1 MAQYD
6 RVIKNGMVIDGTR
19 VPRYRADIG
28 IKDGVIRTIG
38 RIPDEEGT
46 EVIDASGLIVAPGF
60 IDLHTH
66 YDAQVFW
73 DPYCTLSSWHGIT
86 SVVIGNCGF
95 GFAPVKPEMRERSM
109 LSMTRVEAIPL
120 ASMAAGMPWDWVTFP
135 EFLDSIDRTPKAVNI
150 LPYVPVGPMLI
161 WVLGF
166 EDAKAGRRPT
176 DEEHAQLRDLLN
188 EAMDAGG
195 CGWSAQ
201 RMLPEGPASVQRDF
215 DGTSMPT
222 DVMHDETCRVL
233 AGVLRDRNEG
243 FMQMLMISGDNQRD
257 QAFYEEMSEISGR
270 PMIMNVVQAFDHRPE
285 IHRRVLA
292 WLKSCRERGIRVVG
306 QGLTTDAG
314 FAFTFEDW
322 NLFDDSEAWRE
333 ATTGTLE
340 ERRQKLGDPA
350 RRQALKDQLPITATG
365 PIPGIVITGPKLE
378 KNKQWLDHTLALAA
392 EKMGKDPID
401 VMLDIAVEENLATE
415 FFAAP
420 PNGKIEH
427 LREIVQDPYV
437 LFGVSDGG
445 AHTKFLTA
453 GRFPTETICKVVREH
468 QMISLEEAHWRLSA
482 LPAQFAG
489 FHNRGVIREGAPADI
504 IVYDYDQ
511 LDVLPGEIVHDLPGG
526 EWRRIQRAKGYRYIL
541 VNGEVTI
548 RDDKQTETYSG
559 VLLRHGGLD
568 QAKRD
573 DSAVQ
578 KAAKSQDGGT
588 AAIGTDVDVAVTHS

>member
-1 MAQYD
+1 MRYD
-6 RVIKNGMVIDGTR
+6 KVIRGGMIIDGTR
-19 VPRYRADIG
+19 SPRFRGDIG
-28 IKDGVIRTIG
+28 INDGLIAKIG
-38 RIPDEEGT
+38 RIAEGQAREE
-46 EVIDASGLIVAPGF
+46 IDAKGLIVAPGF

-95 GFAPVKPEMRERSM
+95 GFAPVRPEMRERSM

-120 ASMAAGMPWDWVTFP
+120 ASMAAGMPWDWVSFP
-135 EFLDSIDRTPKAVNI
+135 EFLDSVERTPKAVNI
-150 LPYVPVGPMLI
+150 LPYVPLSPMLI

-176 DEEHAQLRDLLN
+176 DAEHAELRRLLN

-222 DVMHDETCRVL
+222 DVMHDDTCREL

-243 FMQMLMISGDNQRD
+243 FMQMLMISGDNARD
-257 QAFYEEMSEISGR
+257 RAFYEEMAEIAGR
-270 PMIMNVVQAFDHRPE
+270 PMIMNVVQAFDHRPD

-292 WLKSCRERGIRVVG
+292 WLRSCRERGIRVVG

-314 FAFTFEDW
+314 FGFTFEDW
-322 NLFDDSEAWRE
+322 NLFDDSPAWRE

-340 ERRQKLGDPA
+340 ERIAKLGDPA
-350 RRQALKDQLPITATG
+350 RRQALKEQLPQTATG
-365 PIPGIVITGPKLE
+365 PIQGIVITGLKLE
-378 KNKQWLDHTLALAA
+378 HNKKWLDHTLALAGQ
-392 EKMGKDPID
+392 KMGKDPVD
-401 VMLDIAVEENLATE
+401 VMLDIAVEEKLETE

-420 PNGKIEH
+420 PNGKIEY
-427 LREIVQDPYV
+427 LKEIVDDPYV

-453 GRFPTETICKVVREH
+453 GRYPTETLCKVVREH
-468 QMISLEEAHWRLSA
+468 QMISLEEAHWRLSS
-482 LPAQFAG
+482 LPATVAG
-489 FHNRGVIREGAPADI
+489 FTGRGVLVEGAPADV
-504 IVYDYDQ
+504 IVYDFDK
-511 LDVLPGEIVHDLPGG
+511 LAVLPEEIVHDLPGG
-526 EWRRIQRAKGYRYIL
+526 EWRRIQRASGYRYIL

-548 RDDKQTETYSG
+548 RDDEQTQTFSG
-559 VLLRHGGLD
+559 ALLRHGG
-568 QAKRD
+568 A
-573 DSAVQ
+573 
-578 KAAKSQDGGT
+578 AAKVKPAAAQRSSQEKEP
-588 AAIGTDVDVAVTHS
+588 ASEPA

>member
-1 MAQYD
+1 MRYD
-6 RVIKNGMVIDGTR
+6 KVIRNGMIIDGTR
-19 VPRYRADIG
+19 APRFRSDIG
-28 IKDGVIRTIG
+28 IKDGVISKIG
-38 RIPDEEGT
+38 RIPLGQADEE
-46 EVIDASGLIVAPGF
+46 IDANGLIVAPGF

-86 SVVIGNCGF
+86 SVAIGNCGF
-95 GFAPVKPEMRERSM
+95 GFAPVRPEMRERSM

-135 EFLDSIDRTPKAVNI
+135 EFLDSVDRTPKAVNI
-150 LPYVPVGPMLI
+150 LPYVPIGPLLI

-176 DEEHAQLRDLLN
+176 DAEHTELRRLLN

-222 DVMHDETCRVL
+222 DVMHDDTCRAL
-233 AGVLRDRNEG
+233 ANVLRERNEG
-243 FMQMLMISGDNQRD
+243 FMQMLMISGNNARD
-257 QAFYEEMSEISGR
+257 QAFYEEMAEISGR

-292 WLKSCRERGIRVVG
+292 WLRSCRERGIRVVG

-322 NLFDDSEAWRE
+322 NLFDDSPAWRD

-340 ERRQKLGDPA
+340 ERIFKLGDPS
-350 RRQALKDQLPITATG
+350 RRQALKEQLPKTATG
-365 PIPGIVITGPKLE
+365 PIQGIVITGPKLE
-378 KNKQWLDHTLALAA
+378 KNRAWLDHTLALAGQ
-392 EKMGKDPID
+392 KMGKDPVD
-401 VMLDIAVEENLATE
+401 VMLDIAVEERLETE
-415 FFAAP
+415 FFASP
-420 PNGKIEH
+420 PNGKIEY
-427 LREIVQDPYV
+427 LKEIVDDPYV

-453 GRFPTETICKVVREH
+453 GRYPTETLCKVVREH
-468 QMISLEEAHWRLSA
+468 GMLSLEEAHWRLSA
-482 LPAQFAG
+482 LPAQVAG
-489 FHNRGVIREGAPADI
+489 FQGRGVLVEGAPADI
-504 IVYDYDQ
+504 IVYDYQ
-511 LDVLPGEIVHDLPGG
+511 NLAVLPEEIVHDLPGG
-526 EWRRIQRAKGYRYIL
+526 EWRRIQRARGYRYIL

-548 RDDKQTETYSG
+548 QDDQQTQTFSG
-559 VLLRHGGLD
+559 VLLRHGGSTAAAD
-568 QAKRD
+568 GAVAQAPG
-573 DSAVQ
+573 SAR
-578 KAAKSQDGGT
+578 KSQPL
-588 AAIGTDVDVAVTHS
+588 AA